1 LQLDELFPKVA
12 NAIVTLVDGLSQR
25 KAKREQLE
33 IENMAALQK
42 IREAEERLKQ
52 LKAMAPLELEKREIE
67 NERLNI
73 AAMKE
78 LQELNV
84 MPLVSL
90 RKEMDNGIV
99 LDYTTRT
106 IRIVDPNI
114 RSDLLYICT
123 DTITNST
130 NQLESI
136 KGLQVVLPERSIT
149 QTLQEDTEQ

>member
-1 LQLDELFPKVA
+1 
-12 NAIVTLVDGLSQR
+12 
-25 KAKREQLE
+25 
-33 IENMAALQK
+33 
-42 IREAEERLKQ
+42 
-52 LKAMAPLELEKREIE
+52 MAPLELEKREIE

-106 IRIVDPNI
+106 IRIVDTNI
-114 RSDLLYICT
+114 SSDLLYICT

-130 NQLESI
+130 NQLDSM
-136 KGLQVVLPERSIT
+136 KGLQVVLPERRIT